1 MGLLCFQLVKVC
13 VCGGY
18 TRFIYYLQPHT
29 AFPSLPPDT
38 FMHRNKCKRLSHNSS
53 PALPVFPPSPPP
65 SCSPFSLS
73 LSLAPSPPRNLP
85 QALHL
90 SGLSACFFIW
100 LVATG
105 GSTLADYNSA
115 ASHFRFI
122 RAPSLCASSLSL
134 SPCQPRQHQCRH
146 IAIPHHLTTTPP
158 PSPVPSHLP
167 YLPLSISVE
176 NLAHKPRDKKKE
188 RNIVAVEA
196 FKLERQLELYY
207 YLGLCHWWWPG
218 RVENIDRVSLK
229 AFSRLH
235 WQSLSGP
242 LIARLAALAEAQE
255 KTLTVPYFMVAFN
268 HSLGP
273 RSGLITVRKSFYS
286 HNCLPVVDICGPQS
300 L

>member
-1 MGLLCFQLVKVC
+1 MVC
-13 VCGGY
+13 VCVCMWVY
-18 TRFIYYLQPHT
+18 RSFIYCLQPQAT
-29 AFPSLPPDT
+29 FLFLTPPCT
-38 FMHRNKCKRLSHNSS
+38 GTNVNVS
-53 PALPVFPPSPPP
+53 PPISPPP
-65 SCSPFSLS
+65 PRFPLS
-73 LSLAPSPPRNLP
+73 LFLSLPFAPSPPRNLP

-122 RAPSLCASSLSL
+122 RCPLPLCTPS
-134 SPCQPRQHQCRH
+134 QP
-146 IAIPHHLTTTPP
+146 ATLTTLASINPDTQQFLITPMPNTPP
-158 PSPVPSHLP
+158 PSSVPSHQP
-167 YLPLSISVE
+167 YLPPSISAE
-176 NLAHKPRDKKKE
+176 NLARMPQDKKKG

-196 FKLERQLELYY
+196 FKLVRQLVLYY

-218 RVENIDRVSLK
+218 RVENIDRMSLK

-242 LIARLAALAEAQE
+242 LIARLAALAGTQE

-273 RSGLITVRKSFYS
+273 ESGLITVRK
-286 HNCLPVVDICGPQS
+286 
-300 L
+300 